1 MLLVLF
7 MALSKL
13 KIAGDRCC
21 VCMFVLIFVW
31 RRSGREAAGS
41 FSFFGEL
48 WVTEILATPR
58 GDGTQN
64 NFGAPARPPAAQN

>member
-7 MALSKL
+7 MALNKP
-13 KIAGDRCC
+13 KIAADRCC

-41 FSFFGEL
+41 FSFLRNYG
-48 WVTEILATPR
+48 
-58 GDGTQN
+58 
-64 NFGAPARPPAAQN
+64 